1 MDSRITK
8 LKIMMRD
15 KPNIAVRPS
24 KAQVLDI
31 LQDPTVSIPW
41 GIYVD
46 DIQTTAGLLLVND
59 KVLVQLI
66 QKQNDL
72 EVHICCKLRDRAGIK
87 EVLVRMLKWVSAYN
101 WNEIYTTA
109 PDNRSA
115 LKKMLINLG
124 FTEHKARW
132 IYHGL

>member
-1 MDSRITK
+1 MDIGITK
-8 LKIMMRD
+8 LKMMMRD

-31 LQDPTVSIPW
+31 LQDPTVSNPW
-41 GIYVD
+41 GIYVEG
-46 DIQTTAGLLLVND
+46 IQTTAGLLLVND

-66 QKQNDL
+66 QKENDL
-72 EVHICCKLRDRAGIK
+72 EVHICCKLRDKAGIK